1 MFNSGASTTITT
13 TTTTNKKASP
23 IKLKGPH
30 VQIKCGSDT
39 YMLPF
44 AMEDGTEITGLQLCH
59 KIIQEMQKK
68 NNNNTVKATNLR
80 LIKKGKVIRMTD
92 VLSTSK
98 KYKIKAT
105 IQATEEEKN
114 DAKRQSKA
122 SQLKEKNDKANGR
135 GEEAVVPKLNFAQSQ
150 DLMQMISM
158 GMNPPP
164 GAKEMMTQMLGR
176 PGMEHIMPS
185 TIARSMMNGQPPPQE
200 VMQAMMSSP
209 GGMQQMM

>member
-1 MFNSGASTTITT
+1 
-13 TTTTNKKASP
+13 
-23 IKLKGPH
+23 
-30 VQIKCGSDT
+30 
-39 YMLPF
+39 
-44 AMEDGTEITGLQLCH
+44 MEDGTEITGLQLCH
-59 KIIQEMQKK
+59 KIIQEMKK
-68 NNNNTVKATNLR
+68 QNNNNTVKATNLR

-114 DAKRQSKA
+114 DTKRQSKA

-135 GEEAVVPKLNFAQSQ
+135 GEEAVAPKLNFAQSQ